1 MHYEGCNGIEMNWS
15 IPEAMYYEICIMSIL
30 TVCKRRA
37 LPGSPFD
44 CVSLFVLS
52 EYSHLVVYVTHIVSE
67 G

>member
-1 MHYEGCNGIEMNWS
+1 
-15 IPEAMYYEICIMSIL
+15 MSIL